1 MKKTVW
7 IGLFAALL
15 FVNLVAWL
23 GERYTGIHIAIPY
36 RLAIV
41 LGITAIITVFAG
53 AWQLVM
59 KAEQEK
65 PRK

>member
-1 MKKTVW
+1 MNKVVW
-7 IGLFAALL
+7 IGFICALI

-41 LGITAIITVFAG
+41 LGITAIITVFSA

-59 KAEQEK
+59 KAEEEK
-65 PRK
+65 PRR

>member
-1 MKKTVW
+1 VKKIIW
-7 IGLFAALL
+7 IGFITALV

-41 LGITAIITVFAG
+41 LSITFIILVFAG
-53 AWQLVM
+53 AWQLVL
-59 KAEQEK
+59 KAEEEE
-65 PRK
+65 PRQ